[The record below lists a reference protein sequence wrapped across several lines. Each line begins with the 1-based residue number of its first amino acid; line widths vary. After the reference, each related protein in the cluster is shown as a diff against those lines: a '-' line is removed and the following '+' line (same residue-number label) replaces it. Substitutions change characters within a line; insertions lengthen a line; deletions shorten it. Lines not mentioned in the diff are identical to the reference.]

1 MSNRQNRK
9 GIFEVDNQIEGVI
22 SKANSLLSDFDK
34 EIDIEFDE
42 SNLPQLIFISYAP
55 RTGSTVFAQ
64 CLSLTNEFSHFSN
77 FTARFWKAP
86 IFAALLEQEVNLKD
100 QRFFEK
106 ATLKSVYGTSKNPV
120 FPHEFGFFWNQFLTD
135 DTHHINT
142 GKLSSEKKTNLVSTI
157 NKLRAI
163 YGKPFFIKNGIAG
176 MNTALISEL
185 FPDAKFIVIRRD
197 ITSTAKSI
205 YKARKE
211 IYGDKNNWWSLM
223 PDQTSEIISKYPND
237 PFRQIISQLKA
248 IYQEVEKG
256 ISDPADSFTVEYEEF
271 CQNPQEIVKQ
281 VFSFLKMEPKEDW
294 NKYLPLKLKNSSGSQ
309 LSEDEKTNLETAI
322 NELV

>member
-1 MSNRQNRK
+1 MNERENRK
-9 GIFEVDNQIEGVI
+9 GKFEVDNQIEGII

-42 SNLPQLIFISYAP
+42 SNLPQLVFISYAP
-55 RTGSTVFAQ
+55 RTGSTLFAQ

-77 FTARFWKAP
+77 FTARFWEAP
-86 IFAALLEQEVNLKD
+86 VFAALLEQEVNLKD

-142 GKLSSEKKTNLVSTI
+142 EKLSTEKKTILVSTI

-205 YKARKE
+205 YKGRKDV
-211 IYGDKNNWWSLM
+211 YGNADNWFSLA

-237 PFRQIISQLKA
+237 PFRQIISQVKA
-248 IYQEVEKG
+248 IYQEVENG
-256 ISDPADSFTVEYEEF
+256 ISDTADSFTVEYEEF

-281 VFSFLKMEPKEDW
+281 VFSFLKMEPREDW
-294 NKYLPLKLKNSSGSQ
+294 NKHLPLKLKSSSGPQ
-309 LSEDEKTNLETAI
+309 LSQEEESMLEKAI
-322 NELV
+322 EELY